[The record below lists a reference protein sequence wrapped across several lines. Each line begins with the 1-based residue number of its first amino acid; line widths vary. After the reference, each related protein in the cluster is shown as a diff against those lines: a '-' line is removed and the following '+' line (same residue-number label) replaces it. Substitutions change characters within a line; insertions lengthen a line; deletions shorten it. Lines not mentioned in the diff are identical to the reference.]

1 MEIFFTEESEM
12 YLISN
17 LNRILQLAIT
27 GIYKMILKL
36 TNSLKD
42 QLLMV
47 IIQDILFKIKLKK
60 EWKEFQESLISKLK
74 D

>member
-60 EWKEFQESLISKLK
+60 EWKEFQESLISKL
-74 D
+74 

>member
-74 D
+74 V